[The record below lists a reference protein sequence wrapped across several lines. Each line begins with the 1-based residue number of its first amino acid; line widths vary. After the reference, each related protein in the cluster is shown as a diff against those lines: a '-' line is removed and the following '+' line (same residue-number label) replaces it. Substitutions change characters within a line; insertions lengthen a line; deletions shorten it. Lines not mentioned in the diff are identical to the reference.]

1 MTSTEPK
8 LLVEVPDHHIHKRV
22 VFRNQAHRIL
32 EAIRLPGFSI
42 GNQPIL
48 FSFNETNEN
57 YFKSSNTTSINI
69 SQQQPTPSVS
79 FVFNTATIVPSSTG
93 YIRNDCSSVMHT
105 NQHIPSSSLEDF
117 RQTIHTVL
125 QYRLKQQVLLVHP
138 KEWTTAQVG
147 KFIRHITNDFIAQDF
162 VKNDI
167 DGEGLLLLLTKDDS
181 FYDMKIVLGP
191 SIKIL
196 NKITNIRMLEQVY
209 A

>member
-8 LLVEVPDHHIHKRV
+8 LVSTTERLTTYLVVNDNQLHHQLSQSWYQPLVEVPDHHIHKRV
-22 VFRNQAHRIL
+22 VFRNQAHWIL

-93 YIRNDCSSVMHT
+93 YIR
-105 NQHIPSSSLEDF
+105 
-117 RQTIHTVL
+117 
-125 QYRLKQQVLLVHP
+125 
-138 KEWTTAQVG
+138 
-147 KFIRHITNDFIAQDF
+147 
-162 VKNDI
+162 
-167 DGEGLLLLLTKDDS
+167 
-181 FYDMKIVLGP
+181 
-191 SIKIL
+191 
-196 NKITNIRMLEQVY
+196 
-209 A
+209 

>member
-93 YIRNDCSSVMHT
+93 YIR
-105 NQHIPSSSLEDF
+105 
-117 RQTIHTVL
+117 
-125 QYRLKQQVLLVHP
+125 
-138 KEWTTAQVG
+138 
-147 KFIRHITNDFIAQDF
+147 
-162 VKNDI
+162 
-167 DGEGLLLLLTKDDS
+167 
-181 FYDMKIVLGP
+181 
-191 SIKIL
+191 
-196 NKITNIRMLEQVY
+196 
-209 A
+209 